1 MLVSYVLSV
10 DLCWQVFQT
19 RPPRARA
26 LLSIPRPLPPQVS
39 YKVFLVKTRC
49 RGARTPTRAEAEACG
64 ASGIELLADE
74 WLVEDFR
81 RGVAHGWS
89 QVKQY
94 IRARLDPG
102 KINILE
108 QGWTQVKSIY

>member
-1 MLVSYVLSV
+1 MDESSTMSAISFRIKR
-10 DLCWQVFQT
+10 DL
-19 RPPRARA
+19 
-26 LLSIPRPLPPQVS
+26 VS

-102 KINILE
+102 KINIRARRVP
-108 QGWTQVKSIY
+108 GKTIY